1 MSEIQPTPTVI
12 DAKDRINP
20 FDVRDLWEYRE
31 LIAFLTWREITVR
44 YKQTVLGIAWF
55 FGQPAIS
62 LAVYVLV
69 FGEIIGISSGET
81 PYAVFVFSGLL
92 PWRYFSLALTRGTTS
107 LVANAAIISKV
118 YFPRLT
124 IVIAMVLAP
133 ILDFL
138 VSFVL
143 LIGLMLLFGI
153 SPLSTSLLLLPVF
166 TLLAIAT
173 AFGVSLWLSALNV
186 LYRDIGHLI
195 IFISQMW
202 FYVTPVLYQPE
213 QMPPLLR
220 SLFAINPMSGV
231 VEGFRWA
238 LLDAPNPDFRMMA
251 ISTGVVVVLVV
262 SGLIAFSRLER
273 QFGDVI

>member
-92 PWRYFSLALTRGTTS
+92 PWRYFSLALIRGTTS